1 MSPTSNYPI
10 DPDVKVSPFGSWRSP
25 ITSDLIAAESIPLID
40 VLLDGDDVYW
50 IERRPQEGG
59 RHVIVRH
66 AEDGIAH
73 DVTPPPFNAR
83 TKVHEYGGGAVTVYR
98 GTTFFSNFD
107 DQKLYR
113 LDRNGTPRPI
123 SQASQCR
130 YADAV
135 MDASRDRLV
144 CVRED
149 HGRAD
154 GVVINSIAAVAS
166 DGLRPEQVLVQ
177 GQDFYSNPRISPDG
191 KRLAWLSWNHPN
203 MPWTGTE
210 LWVAALAGSGE
221 VQAPIRIA
229 GSANESIF
237 QPEWSP
243 DGTLHF
249 VSDRTGWWNI
259 YRCRNWMSEVVLLK
273 SAEFGQPQWVF
284 GMATYGFLPDGR
296 IICSYREA
304 GRSRIAVLAEDL
316 LPLDLPYTEV
326 SSVRVCADSF
336 VFQGGAPDRPASI
349 VRVRL
354 DATTIEVLKS
364 STEITDKPHIGECIS
379 VPILTEFPSR
389 TGNAYAWYYPPRN
402 PAFRAPADELPPVLV
417 RSHGGPTAAASNA
430 LDLRTQYWTS
440 RGYAVLDVDYGG
452 STGYGREY
460 RNRLHHAWGIVDV
473 EDCTNAA
480 KFIVQNKK
488 GDPARVA
495 ITGGSAGGYTTLCA
509 LIFGTF
515 FKIGASYYGVGD
527 LESLVGNTH
536 KFESRYLD
544 WLIGE
549 YPGEKDTY
557 IARSP
562 INFTDKLSVPVIFLQ
577 GEEDQIVPPDQTEMM
592 VNAIRRKRLP
602 LAYLLFKGE
611 QHGFRRAENIKRALD
626 AELYF
631 YSTLMVRSGLKF

>member
-1 MSPTSNYPI
+1 MSQTLKHSL
-10 DPDVKVSPFGSWRSP
+10 DPEKTVCPFGSWRSP
-25 ITSDLIAAESIPLID
+25 ITSDLIAADSIPLID

-50 IERRPQEGG
+50 IESRPQQAG
-59 RHVIVRH
+59 RHVVVRY
-66 AEDGIAH
+66 AKDGPAH
-73 DVTPPPFNAR
+73 DLTPPPFNAR
-83 TKVHEYGGGAVTVYR
+83 TKVHEYGGGAVLVYR
-98 GTTFFSNFD
+98 GTTFFTNFD

-113 LDRNGTPRPI
+113 QDLNGTPLPI

-135 MDASRDRLV
+135 VDASRHRLV

-149 HGRAD
+149 HRRTN

-166 DGLRPEQVLVQ
+166 DGLSPEQVLVE

-191 KRLAWLSWNHPN
+191 KRLAWLSWNHPS

-210 LWVAALAGSGE
+210 LWVATIGGSGE
-221 VQAPIRIA
+221 VEAPIRIA

-249 VSDRTGWWNI
+249 ISDRTGWWNL
-259 YRCRNWMSEVVLLK
+259 YRCRDGLSEAILLK
-273 SAEFGQPQWVF
+273 GAEFGQPQWVF
-284 GMATYGFLPDGR
+284 GMATYGFLSDGR
-296 IICSYREA
+296 IICSYRET
-304 GRSRIAVLAEDL
+304 GCSRIAVLTDKL

-326 SSVRVCADSF
+326 SCVRACADSF

-354 DATTIEVLKS
+354 DPMTFEVLKR
-364 STEITDKPHIGECIS
+364 STEVTENPRIREHIS
-379 VPILTEFPSR
+379 VPILTEFPSGR
-389 TGNAYAWYYPPRN
+389 GNAYAWYYAPLN
-402 PAFRAPADELPPVLV
+402 PAFTAPADELPPVIV
-417 RSHGGPTAAASNA
+417 KSHGGPTAAASSI

-460 RNRLHHAWGIVDV
+460 RNRLHQAWGIVDV

-480 KFIVQNKK
+480 RFIVQNKK

-509 LIFGTF
+509 LVFGTF
-515 FKIGASYYGVGD
+515 FKIGASYFGVSD
-527 LESLVGNTH
+527 LESLVRDTH

-544 WLIGE
+544 WLIGK
-549 YPGEKDTY
+549 YPEDKETY

-577 GEEDQIVPPDQTEMM
+577 GEEDQVVPPNQTEMM
-592 VNAIRRKRLP
+592 VNAIRRKGLP
-602 LAYLLFKGE
+602 LEYLLFEGE

-626 AELYF
+626 AVLHF
-631 YSTLMVRSGLKF
+631 YSALMVRSGLRF